1 MKLTRR
7 DALALGLGVTAASFL
22 PSQSTATVDE
32 AIAKFTGGAN
42 VGVGGVTLT
51 APEIAEKGNSVPISV
66 DAPGA
71 SAILVL
77 ATGNRVPNVAEFHF
91 GAFVRRHAASTR
103 IRLACTQDVVALAKL
118 GDGSFVQTS
127 QTVKIAFHSRVG

>member
-22 PSQSTATVDE
+22 PSQSTAAVDQ

-42 VGVGGVTLT
+42 VGLDGVTLT
-51 APEIAEKGNSVPISV
+51 APENAENGNSVPISV

-71 SAILVL
+71 SAILVI
-77 ATGNRVPNVAEFHF
+77 ATGNRVPKVAEFHF
-91 GAFVRRHAASTR
+91 GALARCQAVSTR
-103 IRLACTQDVVALAKL
+103 IRLTCTQDLIALAKL

-127 QTVKIAFHSRVG
+127 QTVKIAFRGRVD

>member
-42 VGVGGVTLT
+42 VGLGGVTLT
-51 APEIAEKGNSVPISV
+51 APEIAENGNSVPISV

-71 SAILVL
+71 TAILVI
-77 ATGNRVPNVAEFHF
+77 ATGNRVPKVALFHF
-91 GAFVRRHAASTR
+91 GALARCQAASTR
-103 IRLACTQDVVALAKL
+103 IRLTCTQDVVAFARLR
-118 GDGSFVQTS
+118 DGSFVQTS
-127 QTVKIAFHSRVG
+127 QTVKVTFRGRVD